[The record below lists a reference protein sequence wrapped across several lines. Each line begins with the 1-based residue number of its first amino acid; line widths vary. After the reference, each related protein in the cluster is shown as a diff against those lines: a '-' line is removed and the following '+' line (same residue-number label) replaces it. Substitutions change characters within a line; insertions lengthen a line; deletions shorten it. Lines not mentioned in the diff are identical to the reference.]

1 MNGECNNLKFKLGYF
16 PGGPEA
22 KTLRSQCRGP
32 GFKPWLGSP
41 HAATKFALLQ
51 LKTMH
56 AATMKTQHRD

>member
-32 GFKPWLGSP
+32 GFKPWS
-41 HAATKFALLQ
+41 
-51 LKTMH
+51 
-56 AATMKTQHRD
+56 RN